1 MAKDYESSHRTIER
15 VLNIY
20 LKKNSYQKI
29 LVQSLK
35 EDQKSIRKTYC
46 QWIRKNIDRSRLE
59 RVMFTDEKIFTTN
72 DYFNPRNDVMWADDR
87 SDANGRGGL
96 HSMGKYSD
104 CVMVA
109 AGATWCGLR
118 VCTFF

>member
-1 MAKDYESSHRTIER
+1 MVKDFESSHRMIER
-15 VLNIY
+15 VLNID
-20 LKKNSYQKI
+20 LKKNSYRKSI
-29 LVQSLK
+29 VQSLK

-59 RVMFTDEKIFTTN
+59 RVMFTDEKIFTKN
-72 DYFNPRNDVMWADDR
+72 DYFNPRNDVMWVDDR

-96 HSMGKYSD
+96 HSLEKYSD

-109 AGATWCGLR
+109 VDAIWRGFTRL
-118 VCTFF
+118 